1 VLVCTVVVVPC
12 GVDVG
17 ALSWCVQWALRA
29 LLISMVISWTAI
41 VASHLDSISALGF
54 TGGLCILGLA
64 LITLDLFDVLNY
76 SDEVHQS

>member
-1 VLVCTVVVVPC
+1 MLVCTVVPC

-17 ALSWCVQWALRA
+17 ALSWWCVQWALRA